1 MVRSTSIPWIA
12 QLRADYRALT
22 RYATSRT
29 PSAALIAAAPR
40 LADSRHAE
48 ELDTA
53 LARIAEDDSAELA
66 LARGRRALVHNRS
79 EDAVRWLTL
88 AQSRATAKAP
98 TIVARVAFL
107 LGSTFVSGNEMVAA
121 DSVLAWAEGMLGRR
135 STTSAD
141 VLHVRALIADTRGE
155 RDQAMALYR
164 DVLKRANVALT
175 PMSRVLATRNLAEA
189 LAHSQPH
196 ESAALYGLALAV
208 LDADELDVAMRCTID
223 NGMGYALLCGGD
235 VAGARLKLEQALVE
249 AKRVTSERLE
259 LYARF
264 NLAIVDELDGDLAR
278 SQAGLSTVEAD
289 AERFDVAGL
298 TEWARIRLAWLQFKS
313 GDKAAALATI
323 GRAFPSPPGI
333 GYRDSLAALNAI
345 LDLEERRSASRTK
358 LSTLADAYRDRGDA
372 LTDFTLT
379 LWVAHADAAGGRVA
393 AARKNVARACAL
405 GSARGFRAGTN
416 WWASELVAVA
426 REHAPAEFESF
437 VDRLIA
443 PPAPPSSSH
452 DREIVVSRE
461 GDVTLNGKPVDTSV
475 WRVGRSGSGVLRR
488 YFRTLV
494 SAYPA
499 GLLRDELA
507 DLLWPDSE
515 GDKAV
520 RNLYAATQD
529 LRRAL
534 LALPGIRLQ
543 VAEGAYRLDFASN
556 VGVK

>member
-1 MVRSTSIPWIA
+1 VTSTSTPWIS

-22 RYATSRT
+22 RSATART
-29 PSAALIAAAPR
+29 ASPALIVAAPR
-40 LADSRHAE
+40 LADSRYAE
-48 ELDTA
+48 ELDAA
-53 LARIAEDDSAELA
+53 LGRIAEDGGAELT
-66 LARGRRALVHNRS
+66 LARGRRALVHNRTD
-79 EDAVRWLTL
+79 DAIRWLTL
-88 AQSRATAKAP
+88 AQSRATAKTP
-98 TIVARVAFL
+98 TIVARIAFL
-107 LGSTFVSGNEMVAA
+107 LGSTYVSANEMVAA
-121 DSVLAWAEGMLGRR
+121 DSILAWAEGMLGRR

-141 VLHVRALIADTRGE
+141 VLHLRALIADTRGE

-196 ESAALYGLALAV
+196 ESSALYGLALAI

-235 VAGARLKLEQALVE
+235 VGGARLKLDQALVE
-249 AKRVTSERLE
+249 AKRVVSERLE

-264 NLAIVDELDGDLAR
+264 NLAIVDELDGGVAAAE
-278 SQAGLSTVEAD
+278 AGLRTVETD
-289 AERFDVAGL
+289 ATRYDVAGL
-298 TEWARIRLAWLQFKS
+298 AEWARIRLAWLRFRS
-313 GDKAAALATI
+313 GDRAGATTALR
-323 GRAFPSPPGI
+323 RAFPAGPGI
-333 GYRDSLAALNAI
+333 GYRDTVAALGAI
-345 LDLEERRSASRTK
+345 VDLEERRSTSRTK
-358 LSTLADAYRDRGDA
+358 LAALADAYRDRGDA

-405 GSARGFRAGTN
+405 GAERGFRAGTN

-426 REHAPAEFESF
+426 RAHAPAEFESF

-443 PPAPPSSSH
+443 PAGQPSSSH

-461 GDVTLNGKPVDTSV
+461 GDVTLSGKSVDASL
-475 WRVGRSGSGVLRR
+475 WRVGRTGSGVLRR
-488 YFRTLV
+488 YFRALL

-507 DLLWPDSE
+507 DLLWPNSE

-534 LALPGIRLQ
+534 LALPGIRLE
-543 VAEGAYRLDFASN
+543 VAEGAYRLDFAAN
-556 VGVK
+556 VRVK